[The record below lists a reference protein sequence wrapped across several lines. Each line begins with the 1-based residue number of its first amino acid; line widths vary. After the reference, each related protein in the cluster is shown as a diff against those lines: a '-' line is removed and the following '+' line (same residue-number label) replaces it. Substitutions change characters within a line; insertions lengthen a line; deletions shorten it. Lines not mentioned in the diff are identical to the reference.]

1 MKIVLFSSGLNNYD
15 LSIKTYLN
23 QNGHLVD
30 HFSYRSNLYSS
41 DFITRL
47 KHRTHYKINDK
58 YETDHWNACLIKKC
72 QNLKPDLVFI
82 LKGEIIYPE
91 TLEWIKENTNAK
103 IICWLMDVI
112 KRYP

>member
-23 QNGHLVD
+23 QNGHIVD

-58 YETDHWNACLIKKC
+58 YETDYWNALL
-72 QNLKPDLVFI
+72 N
-82 LKGEIIYPE
+82 
-91 TLEWIKENTNAK
+91 
-103 IICWLMDVI
+103 
-112 KRYP
+112 